1 MSAIS
6 QTISNVLGGVSQ
18 QPDPVKIP
26 GQVRQA
32 DNVYLD
38 PTFGCSK
45 RPGTQFIGKLAG
57 DVPADA
63 KWFPIFRDDQERY
76 VCAIYH
82 TVSAGT
88 VVRVWAADSGV
99 ERTVTLR
106 GSASE
111 YLQANNVSALKALTI
126 NDYTILTNGEQTV
139 TMNSDVTASQSQK
152 ALIVVNQVAY
162 NTQYNVDFLR
172 DGQTLDPVKVFKASR
187 ISVSPASFEVADAG
201 ACTLQ
206 DTQSFV
212 ESGTGTQTGLGFTL
226 TATCAPT
233 LVTTEVQGDT
243 FPTGVATDSV
253 WNDIGGLSGGRNA
266 WWHVEQGN
274 ANNFVTGS
282 FVYSTKNYTAGPGT
296 ITIRAEAQV
305 AERDGYKYYRTT
317 SLQVA
322 AFQTNNQDQDWQEG
336 TEIIASNTT
345 SSDLEISSGHIF
357 PAGSSFGYRITI
369 TSVQRGPDV
378 PNYSYTSKYR
388 VNASLNNGGSNWSVG
403 DTVSVTMSGKSY
415 TVTVEDVTFGYS
427 YEAEASVSYTTVAD
441 LSTGALSVADIVA
454 NLVASIS
461 SLANFTALPVGNV
474 IVVTRDDNR
483 DFNLQVRGGAA
494 DKALY
499 GLKESINDVSLLPP
513 QCVDGFVLKVA
524 NSAQSDA
531 DDYYVKFKTEG
542 GIPGQGSW
550 EETVAPSIPINL
562 NNGTMPHVLIR
573 LANGNFD
580 VRPLS
585 EEFDGTNFW
594 VGRAVGDEKTNPAP
608 TFVDKSIRDCFFYMN
623 RLGFI
628 SEDTVVM
635 SQAGDYFNFFQGS
648 AIAISDSDPID
659 MAASSTKPAKLKAA
673 IGTPAGLLLFAENSQ
688 FLLSTQDVAFGPATV
703 KMTEIT
709 NYSYNS
715 DVEPVETGVSI
726 LFATSAETFTK
737 VFELSTDSLQA
748 RALISENT
756 RIVPEYIPP
765 RLSLLSSVPNSSM
778 VLMGAGD
785 EDLYIF
791 KFYNSG
797 NERNLAG
804 WSKWTMQTPIKM
816 VEFAHDTGYFVGYN
830 SQGESVLSR
839 LELIDDPE
847 TSPIKAFGISF
858 TPRLD
863 HYIYDTQVTVT
874 SVNSNTSRITLP
886 AGFAVTGSTPFLV
899 ATFQGTETFYESSSL
914 QVDSS
919 TNASYFDVSSDISSS
934 KFIVGLGYTMSVTL
948 PSFFVKS
955 GENNQA
961 DRRNTPMIENV
972 YIDLYYSGRYTAT
985 IQKKGY
991 LDRTVDL
998 DVPKSDLYLA
1008 NSAAIDEFSTQA
1020 IAVYSRGDLAKITIS
1035 APDPLPAS
1043 FTSYSWEGHYST
1055 RGIATR

>member
-32 DNVYLD
+32 NNVYLD

-45 RPGTQFIGKLAG
+45 RPGTQFIAKLGG
-57 DVPADA
+57 DIPADA
-63 KWFPIFRDDQERY
+63 KWIPIFRDDQERY
-76 VCAIYH
+76 VCAIY
-82 TVSAGT
+82 TTPEDGA
-88 VVRVWAADSGV
+88 VVRVWAADSGE
-99 ERTVTLR
+99 ERAVTLK
-106 GSASE
+106 GSASD
-111 YLQANNVSALKALTI
+111 YLQVENISSLKELTI
-126 NDYTILTNGEQTV
+126 NDYTLLVNGEKTV
-139 TMNSDVTASQSQK
+139 TMNSDVTTEQNQE

-172 DGQTLDPVKVFKASR
+172 DGEELSQVKVFKASKL
-187 ISVSPASFEVADAG
+187 SVSPASFEVNDEG
-201 ACTLQ
+201 ACDLQ
-206 DTQSFV
+206 DTESFV
-212 ESGTGTQTGLGFTL
+212 VDGSDGQQGLGFTL
-226 TATCAPT
+226 TTTCAPT
-233 LVTTEVQGDT
+233 LVTTDVQGET
-243 FPTGVATDSV
+243 YPTGVDFFGE
-253 WNDIGGLSGGRNA
+253 WNQVAGLSGGRNA
-266 WWHVEQGN
+266 WWHVEQGS
-274 ANNFVTGS
+274 ANNFVVGS
-282 FVYSTKNYTAGPGT
+282 YVYSTKNYSVGPGT

-305 AERDGYKYYRTT
+305 IDAGGHNSYRTT

-322 AFQTNNQDQDWQEG
+322 AYQTNNKSEDWQVG
-336 TEIIASNTT
+336 TTFLAKNTT
-345 SSDLEISSGHIF
+345 GSALTLSNGHTF
-357 PAGSSFGYRITI
+357 PAGSSFGYQIKI

-378 PNYSYTSKYR
+378 PEYSYKSKYR
-388 VNASLNNGGSNWSVG
+388 TNVSLNNGGRDWAVG
-403 DTVSVTMSGKSY
+403 DTVSVTMAGKSY
-415 TVTVEDVTFGYS
+415 TVTVERVTFGYS
-427 YEAEASVSYTTVAD
+427 YEAEASVSYTTAAD
-441 LSTGALSVADIVA
+441 LEAGALSVADIVA
-454 NLVASIS
+454 NLVAEIS
-461 SLANFTALPVGNV
+461 DIEHYSAEPVGNV
-474 IVVTRDDNR
+474 VVVTRDDDR

-499 GLKESINDVSLLPP
+499 GLKDAVNDVSLLPT
-513 QCVDGFVLKVA
+513 QCIDGYVLKVS

-542 GIPGQGSW
+542 GIPGQGAW
-550 EETVAPSIPINL
+550 EETLAPDIPTNL

-573 LANGNFD
+573 QADGTFT

-585 EEFDGTNFW
+585 EEYGEKNFW
-594 VGRAVGDEKTNPAP
+594 VGREVGDEKTNPAP
-608 TFVDKSIRDCFFYMN
+608 TFVDKSIRDCFFFMN

-688 FLLSTQDVAFGPATV
+688 FLLSTEDVAFGPATV

-715 DVEPVETGVSI
+715 EVDPVETGVSV

-748 RALISENT
+748 RALVTENT

-765 RLSLLSSVPNSSM
+765 RISLLSSVPNSSM
-778 VLMGAGD
+778 VLMGTGNQ
-785 EDLYIF
+785 DLYIF
-791 KFYNSG
+791 KFYNTG

-804 WSKWTMQTPIKM
+804 WSKWVMQTPIKM
-816 VEFAHDTGYFVGYN
+816 IEFAHDTGYIVGYN
-830 SQGESVLSR
+830 AEGESVLTR

-847 TSPIKAFGISF
+847 TSPIQAFGVSF

-863 HYIYDTQVTVT
+863 HYLYEHQVVVT
-874 SVNSNTSRITLP
+874 EVDENTSRITVP
-886 AGFAVTGSTPFLV
+886 DGFSVEGSTPFLV
-899 ATFQGTETFYESSSL
+899 ATFQGTETFYTSGEL
-914 QVDSS
+914 IRDDD
-919 TNASYFDVSSDISSS
+919 TGTYYFDVNNDITDSR
-934 KFIVGLGYTMSVTL
+934 FIVGLGYTMSVTL
-948 PSFFVKS
+948 PSFFVKG
-955 GENNQA
+955 GEDNRA
-961 DRRNTPMIENV
+961 DRRNPPMVENV
-972 YIDLYYSGRYTAT
+972 YIDLYYSGRYEAT
-985 IQKKGY
+985 ITKTGY

-1008 NSAAIDEFSTQA
+1008 NSAAIDDFSTQA
-1020 IAVYSRGDLAKITIS
+1020 IAVYSRGDLAKITID

-1055 RGIATR
+1055 RGITTR